1 MIKYVGQVVREVLLG
16 IGLWGIVG
24 TAVILAAWGLSDG
37 ILYGFLLGVLLSVGY
52 FIHMSITLE
61 TSMDM
66 MEEKSAKNH
75 ALRSYLIRV
84 AVGAVA
90 LTLACL
96 ALRLVQHAGDP
107 CGLFHPEAGGVRKAA
122 YSQGFLSFWNCK
134 RFRRLKDKMRRL
146 LCGRSKKPISIKKG
160 GRA

>member
-61 TSMDM
+61 TSVDM

-75 ALRSYLIRV
+75 AFRSYLIRV
-84 AVGAVA
+84 AAGAVA
-90 LTLACL
+90 FVLA
-96 ALRLVQHAGDP
+96 
-107 CGLFHPEAGGVRKAA
+107 
-122 YSQGFLSFWNCK
+122 
-134 RFRRLKDKMRRL
+134 
-146 LCGRSKKPISIKKG
+146 
-160 GRA
+160 

>member
-16 IGLWGIVG
+16 IGLWGLLG
-24 TAVILAAWGLSDG
+24 TIIILVVWGLSEG

-61 TSMDM
+61 TSVDM

-84 AVGAVA
+84 AAGAVA
-90 LTLACL
+90 LVLAWWSGWFHMLAILAGFFTLKL
-96 ALRLVQHAGDP
+96 
-107 CGLFHPEAGGVRKAA
+107 GVYVRPFIHKAFCHF
-122 YSQGFLSFWNCK
+122 GICK
-134 RFRRLKDKMRRL
+134 D
-146 LCGRSKKPISIKKG
+146 SEV
-160 GRA
+160 

>member
-84 AVGAVA
+84 AAGAVA
-90 LTLACL
+90 FVLAWWSGWFNMLAILAGFFTLKLGVYARPLIHKAFC
-96 ALRLVQHAGDP
+96 RFGSSKDP
-107 CGLFHPEAGGVRKAA
+107 E
-122 YSQGFLSFWNCK
+122 
-134 RFRRLKDKMRRL
+134 D
-146 LCGRSKKPISIKKG
+146 
-160 GRA
+160 